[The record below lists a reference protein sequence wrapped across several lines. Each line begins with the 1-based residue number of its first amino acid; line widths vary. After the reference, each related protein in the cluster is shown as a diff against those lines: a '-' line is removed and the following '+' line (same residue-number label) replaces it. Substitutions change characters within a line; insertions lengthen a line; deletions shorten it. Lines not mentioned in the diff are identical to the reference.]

1 MSSGGRVGTLSS
13 AAGNTAGPTAT
24 GNTAE
29 PTATG
34 TVAERRRPRPR
45 LRRRPQDRP
54 NGRREGRQPVTAD
67 DASTDTESEGPLLS
81 VIIPTYNEADNI
93 VIVLDRLRTALS
105 GHHYE
110 ILVVDDDSLDETWR
124 IAKSQGRS
132 DHRIKVIRRV
142 GERGLSSAVM
152 AGMAQATGRALVVM
166 DADLQHD
173 ETKISSLVQAVVDD
187 GMDLCIGSRHVDGGG
202 YGTFGRRR
210 RAASWA
216 GTALARGLLGV
227 AVSDPMSGF
236 FAVSRRRFELV
247 GDQVNPCGF
256 KILLEFLAR
265 GPEPSVSEIGY
276 QFGARLHGSTKL
288 NGSVVL
294 DYLRAL
300 AVLAIGRWRR
310 R

>member
-1 MSSGGRVGTLSS
+1 VDPSG
-13 AAGNTAGPTAT
+13 AARPAAT
-24 GNTAE
+24 D
-29 PTATG
+29 
-34 TVAERRRPRPR
+34 
-45 LRRRPQDRP
+45 DRP
-54 NGRREGRQPVTAD
+54 AR
-67 DASTDTESEGPLLS
+67 TEDEPLLLS
-81 VIIPTYNEADNI
+81 VIIPTYNEAGNI
-93 VIVLDRLRTALS
+93 VLMLDRLRTALA
-105 GHHYE
+105 GQAYE
-110 ILVVDDDSLDETWR
+110 IVVVDDDSIDETWR
-124 IAKSQGRS
+124 IAQLHGRS
-132 DHRIKVIRRV
+132 DQRIRVIRRV

-152 AGMAQATGRALVVM
+152 AGMAQAGGRALVVM

-173 ETKISSLVQAVVDD
+173 ETKILHLVRAVVDE
-187 GMDLCIGSRHVDGGG
+187 GMDLCVGSRHVAGGG

-216 GTALARGLLGV
+216 GGALARTLLGV

-247 GDQVNPCGF
+247 GDQVNPRGF

-276 QFGARLHGSTKL
+276 QFGERVHGTTKL

-300 AVLAIGRWRR
+300 LVLTAGRWRR